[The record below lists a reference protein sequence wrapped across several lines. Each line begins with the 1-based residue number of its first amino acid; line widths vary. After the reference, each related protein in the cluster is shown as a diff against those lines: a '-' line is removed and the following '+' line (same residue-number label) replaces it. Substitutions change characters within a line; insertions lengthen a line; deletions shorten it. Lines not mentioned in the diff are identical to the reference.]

1 MAASDK
7 IIFKP
12 SVEFLRYY
20 IYENDKFMKGTM
32 DNPYIWI
39 CPDWFGSSDSIEPL
53 TPQIQGSINTFGWC
67 VNSRLNISE
76 SGQTTHTLQ
85 FCIYDIVIPADY
97 SVNSILIT
105 ILRIKK

>member
-20 IYENDKFMKGTM
+20 IYENNKFMKGTM
-32 DNPYIWI
+32 DNPYIWT
-39 CPDWFGSSDSIEPL
+39 CPDWFDSSDSIEPL
-53 TPQIQGSINTFGWC
+53 TPQIQGSVSTFGWW
-67 VNSRLNISE
+67 VASVLNMGE
-76 SGQTTHTLQ
+76 SGQIYTLQ
-85 FCIYDIVIPADY
+85 FYIYDIIIPTDHSA
-97 SVNSILIT
+97 NSIKIT